1 MNKTGAEGI
10 TWNLADLYPSVSE
23 MERDL
28 DKAAGE
34 AKRIEKTYRGRVR
47 ELEPEEL
54 AEAVKRFETL
64 GDRLNRAFSY
74 VFLNWCTDTSDPDR
88 GALMQK
94 VREQHMLIT
103 QKLLFFEI
111 ELTRLDDEQAEQI
124 GRCEALRK
132 YQHYL
137 EMLRLRRDHIL
148 SEPEER
154 ILAEKSVTGGEA
166 WSRFFDQLLGAA
178 KFNLDGQEVS
188 EQEVLSRLY
197 DPDRKVREAAAA
209 AFTEGLKAHLPSLVF
224 IFNTALAEK
233 ASDDRIRRY
242 PHWLAARN
250 LSNEISRESV
260 DALIK
265 AVTSSYG
272 LVARYYQL
280 KRKLLGLE
288 ELYEWD
294 RYAPIRL
301 DAGTCSWEDA
311 RQTVLSA
318 YESFHPKMAKIA
330 TRFFEERWI
339 DAAVLPGKRSGAFSH
354 AAVPEVHPY
363 VLMNFT
369 GTVRDVQTLAH
380 ELGHGVH
387 QYLAREQGALNCRT
401 PLTTSETASVFG
413 EMLVFQTLVRSESS
427 SDRRLGL
434 LMNKIDDSMAT
445 VFRQISMN
453 RFEEKIHLHRR
464 EQGELSAEQFG
475 EYWIETQDR
484 MFRGSVT
491 LSEKYRIWWSYIPH
505 FVHTPGYVYAYA
517 FGELLVLALYSIY
530 RQSPEDYPE
539 RYLELLAAG
548 GSDWPDRLVGRLGVD
563 LNDPNFWFRGLGEI
577 EKLIEW
583 AEKLASESDLPV
595 GG

>member
-111 ELTRLDDEQAEQI
+111 ELIRLDDEQAEQI